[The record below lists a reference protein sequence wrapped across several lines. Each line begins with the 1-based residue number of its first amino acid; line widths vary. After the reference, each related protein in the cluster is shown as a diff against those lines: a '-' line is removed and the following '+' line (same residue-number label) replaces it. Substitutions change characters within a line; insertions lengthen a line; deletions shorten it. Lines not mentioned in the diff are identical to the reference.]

1 MDQRVR
7 FEMLVGKE
15 GLDRL
20 RKARVAVFGLGGVG
34 GYVAEALARAGVGTL
49 DLIDNDRVELSNL
62 NRQIIALHSTIGQTK
77 VEAAAARVRDID
89 PTIHLNLYQCFYL
102 PETRDQFDFKAYDYV
117 VDCID
122 TVTGKL
128 DLVMQCRAAG
138 TPIICALG
146 TGNKLDPSKLLISD
160 LSETSVC
167 PLARVMRKELRR
179 RGVEH
184 LKVLWSRE
192 EPRTPLFQPGPE
204 SAEPVDCAKTAKPV
218 EDPESAEPVEGAES
232 AKPVDGGKIV
242 KPVEVAETAK
252 PADGAKTAEAA
263 GPEAYGNKRRSV
275 PGSSPFVP
283 PAAGLLIASAVVR
296 DLLNCTNA
304 P

>member
-7 FEMLVGKE
+7 FEMLIGAE
-15 GLDRL
+15 GLQKL
-20 RKARVAVFGLGGVG
+20 RCSHVAVFGLGGVG
-34 GYVAEALARAGVGTL
+34 GYVAEALARAGIGTL
-49 DLIDNDRVELSNL
+49 DLIDNDRVALSNL
-62 NRQIIALHSTIGQTK
+62 NRQIIALHSTVGLTK
-77 VEAAAARVRDID
+77 VEAAAARIKDID
-89 PTIHLNLYQCFYL
+89 PEIRLNLYQCFYL
-102 PETRDQFDFKAYDYV
+102 PETRDRFDFAAYDYV

-146 TGNKLDPSKLLISD
+146 TGNKLDPSRLELADI
-160 LSETSVC
+160 SETAFC

-184 LKVLWSRE
+184 LKVVYSRE
-192 EPRTPLFQPGPE
+192 EPSAPLFQPEPE
-204 SAEPVDCAKTAKPV
+204 EAEP
-218 EDPESAEPVEGAES
+218 
-232 AKPVDGGKIV
+232 
-242 KPVEVAETAK
+242 
-252 PADGAKTAEAA
+252 EAA
-263 GPEAYGNKRRSV
+263 GNLNDAGPAASPEAYGNKRRSV

-296 DLLNCTNA
+296 DLLNPGSGRNKH
-304 P
+304 